1 MARMPLRFASRHTV
15 LSAAFLSS
23 VLLGA
28 CARDRETASSDQV
41 GGREQILTPEVW
53 HLTGAPL
60 LEIGIREG
68 EAVYQ
73 LDRAS
78 GSVRLDDGRVVVLD
92 GGSSQLRFFDA
103 QGTFLQSVGSTGEGP
118 GEFRNPTRLRR
129 TLGDSLQVWDAIL
142 GRLSFFDLQGTF
154 LGSAVFPPSTDDPMP
169 LDEWLYD
176 RSWIDS
182 PLPPE
187 ARGAVRRAIL
197 AMPSADPQ
205 GPPRFLLVTRQG
217 RIWSTPLFP
226 PAPAA
231 STWTVYDLEGREVAT
246 VELPGRFEPQDVG
259 ADYVLG
265 RFRDELEI
273 NYIRLYG
280 LEKPAG
286 SPRGPGLDPAS
297 LAGVSPANERPEAPG
312 PEVTDQAR
320 EVIRQAFMATATAQ
334 EIYYSGNYTY
344 TKDLDALR
352 AAAPRGREV
361 PEAADVAVL
370 MADNRGWIGTMT
382 HRETGYMCALA
393 YGAYLPMGW
402 PPGSLVCP

>member
-1 MARMPLRFASRHTV
+1 
-15 LSAAFLSS
+15 
-23 VLLGA
+23 
-28 CARDRETASSDQV
+28 
-41 GGREQILTPEVW
+41 
-53 HLTGAPL
+53 
-60 LEIGIREG
+60 
-68 EAVYQ
+68 
-73 LDRAS
+73 
-78 GSVRLDDGRVVVLD
+78 VVVLD

-103 QGTFLQSVGSTGEGP
+103 QGRFLFSAGSRGEGP

-129 TLGDSLQVWDAIL
+129 TPGDSLQVWDAIL
-142 GRLSFFDLQGTF
+142 GRLSFFDLQGAF
-154 LGSAVFPPSTDDPMP
+154 LGSTAFSPSTEDPMP

-187 ARGAVRRAIL
+187 ARGALRRAVL
-197 AMPSADPQ
+197 AMPVADSL

-217 RIWSTPLFP
+217 RIWSTAVFP
-226 PAPAA
+226 PASTA
-231 STWTVYDLEGREVAT
+231 STWTVYDLRGQEVAV
-246 VELPGRFEPQDVG
+246 VELPARFELHDIGP
-259 ADYVLG
+259 DYVLG
-265 RFRDELEI
+265 RFRDELDI

-280 LEKPAG
+280 LQKPEG
-286 SPRGPGLDPAS
+286 SPRGPGLDPVA
-297 LAGVSPANERPEAPG
+297 LAEAFPGDPEAEASG
-312 PEVTDQAR
+312 PEVADEVR
-320 EVIRQAFMATATAQ
+320 EVILQAFRATATAQ

-344 TKDLDALR
+344 TTDLGALR
-352 AAAPRGREV
+352 EVAPRGREV